1 MNHSPDE
8 WEEDQH
14 LPQHPSTVVSPTWPK
29 RLKKL
34 LTRHWHPKPL
44 PEPVVDKDLPHLN
57 GIERAAEVIRFILT
71 TLEHWLSPSGRLR
84 EFIKMNARLAIAIA
98 VPVVIVAP
106 LVTLALEQL
115 KGWVLLLTTTMSS
128 FVLFP
133 LSVLLCALLVSGMVF
148 IGRTILAMRIRGS
161 RRDPYNY

>member
-1 MNHSPDE
+1 MNPHDE
-8 WEEDQH
+8 WEDQP
-14 LPQHPSTVVSPTWPK
+14 LPHHPSTVVSPTWPK

-34 LTRHWHPKPL
+34 LTRHWHPKAL

-115 KGWVLLLTTTMSS
+115 KVWVALLTSTMSS

-133 LSVLLCALLVSGMVF
+133 LSVLLCVLLVSGMVF
-148 IGRTILAMRIRGS
+148 IGRSILAMRMRSRG
-161 RRDPYNY
+161 RDPYNY

>member
-1 MNHSPDE
+1 MHHSHDE
-8 WEEDQH
+8 WEEDQ

-29 RLKKL
+29 RLRKMF
-34 LTRHWHPKPL
+34 TRHWRPKPL
-44 PEPVVDKDLPHLN
+44 PEPVVDNDLPHLN

-84 EFIKMNARLAIAIA
+84 EFIKMNARLAVAIA

-115 KGWVLLLTTTMSS
+115 KGWVALLISTMSS

-133 LSVLLCALLVSGMVF
+133 LSVLLCILLVCGMIY
-148 IGRTILAMRIRGS
+148 IGRSILEMRIRSS
-161 RRDPYNY
+161 RRDPYGY

>member
-1 MNHSPDE
+1 MF
-8 WEEDQH
+8 
-14 LPQHPSTVVSPTWPK
+14 
-29 RLKKL
+29 
-34 LTRHWHPKPL
+34 TRHWQPKPL
-44 PEPVVDKDLPHLN
+44 PEPVVDHELPHLN

-98 VPVVIVAP
+98 VPVIIVAP

-115 KGWVLLLTTTMSS
+115 KGWVVLLTSTMSS

-148 IGRTILAMRIRGS
+148 IGRSILAMRVRSS
-161 RRDPYNY
+161 RRDPYSY

>member
-29 RLKKL
+29 RLKKMF
-34 LTRHWHPKPL
+34 TRHWQPKAL
-44 PEPVVDKDLPHLN
+44 PAPVVDTELPHLN

-98 VPVVIVAP
+98 VPVIIVAP

-115 KGWVLLLTTTMSS
+115 KAWVALLTTTMSS

-133 LSVLLCALLVSGMVF
+133 LSVLLCVLLVSGMVF
-148 IGRTILAMRIRGS
+148 IGRSILAMRMRSS
-161 RRDPYNY
+161 RPDSYNY

>member
-1 MNHSPDE
+1 MNPHDE
-8 WEEDQH
+8 WEDQ
-14 LPQHPSTVVSPTWPK
+14 LPQHPSTAVSPTWPK
-29 RLKKL
+29 QLKKM
-34 LTRHWHPKPL
+34 LTRHWQPKPL
-44 PEPVVDKDLPHLN
+44 PEPVVDSELPHLN

-84 EFIKMNARLAIAIA
+84 EFVKMNARLAIAIA

-115 KGWVLLLTTTMSS
+115 KGWVALLTSTMSS

-148 IGRTILAMRIRGS
+148 IGRTILAIRIRGS
-161 RRDPYNY
+161 RRDPYS

>member
-1 MNHSPDE
+1 M
-8 WEEDQH
+8 
-14 LPQHPSTVVSPTWPK
+14 
-29 RLKKL
+29 
-34 LTRHWHPKPL
+34 
-44 PEPVVDKDLPHLN
+44 DKDLPHLN
-57 GIERAAEVIRFILT
+57 GIERAAEVFRFILT

-115 KGWVLLLTTTMSS
+115 RGWVVLLTSTMSS

-161 RRDPYNY
+161 RRDPYNNY